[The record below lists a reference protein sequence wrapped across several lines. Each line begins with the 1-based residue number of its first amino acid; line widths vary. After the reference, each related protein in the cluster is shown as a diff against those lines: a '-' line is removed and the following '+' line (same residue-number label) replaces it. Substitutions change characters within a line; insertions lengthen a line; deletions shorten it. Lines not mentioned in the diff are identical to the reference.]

1 MLKLVLYIFRA
12 TTGLLVFI
20 GERPTPGINVG
31 SDFVLLGLLNG
42 RLYVEFN
49 NNGGLH
55 SLSATA
61 TSEQLYNDTQIH
73 HVNFTFETGMFRL
86 SVDSVEISLES
97 KST

>member
-1 MLKLVLYIFRA
+1 M
-12 TTGLLVFI
+12 FI

-49 NNGGLH
+49 NIGGIH
-55 SLSATA
+55 SQSAIA

-73 HVNFTFETGMFRL
+73 HVNFTFDTGMFRL
-86 SVDSVEISLES
+86 LIDNVDVSLES
-97 KST
+97 KFT